1 MSISI
6 PKDPKIFL
14 IPKYVEM
21 LKKHSIHLDTLITKE
36 ILLKSNIDQFLFLI
50 GMVAYEGNNFYSN
63 FSFIKFYI
71 KNKIKGDL
79 DSLLKLE
86 IVLHTIFLKKYET
99 EEAYTKFYNYI
110 SSLYKQKRKSKSE
123 TSKKIKSLL
132 FYVPSPVLLAH
143 TNPLFYML
151 ENRKDVSIEIVIAS
165 RGRNIKFEQMCK
177 KTNVKFKNIEKNTYY
192 ETLNNLANF
201 SDDFDVVIWQS
212 TPVHLA
218 YFRTL
223 NPNVFLWSHKFHPNI
238 PGLLGYIGSF
248 NDYKDQHYINN
259 QFWKNM
265 DVGFEIK
272 NKGKPNLKWENRIS
286 KFGSFCRE
294 ELIDDEIFWKT
305 IKVIL
310 EENKGSKFYYCGRE
324 EIHAKWCDE
333 FNIKKNKIIFLGWL
347 NEPHLKLK
355 EMSFL
360 IDGFS
365 LGHGYMALEAMA
377 ASIPIIFPKNR
388 SSYGTLEN
396 YLEKTINSFDI
407 KDEAKY
413 KNKYLLSF
421 ENKNKLI
428 QLSKNLLEDEKFNNF
443 YGFHYAKIISKL
455 RNDNFEKFV
464 SILSKNR

>member
-6 PKDPKIFL
+6 PKNPKISL
-14 IPKYVEM
+14 IPKSVEM
-21 LKKHSIHLDTLITKE
+21 VKNHSIDLGQLITKD
-36 ILLKSNIDQFLFLI
+36 ILLKSNVDQFLFLI
-50 GMVAYEGNNFYSN
+50 GIVSYEGKNFNSN

-79 DSLLKLE
+79 SLLLKLE
-86 IVLHTIFLKKYET
+86 IVLHTIFLKKYESENT
-99 EEAYTKFYNYI
+99 YNKFYNYI
-110 SSLYKQKRKSKSE
+110 SSLYNQKKNNNSQ

-165 RGRNIKFEQMCK
+165 RGRNLEFEQMCT
-177 KTNVKFKNIEKNTYY
+177 KTNVKFKNIEKITYH
-192 ETLNNLANF
+192 ETLKNLANF
-201 SDDFDVVIWQS
+201 SHDFDVVIWQS

-223 NPNVFLWSHKFHPNI
+223 NPNVFLWSHKFHPDI

-248 NDYKDQHYINN
+248 NDHKNEHYINN
-259 QFWKNM
+259 KFWKNI

-272 NKGKPNLKWENRIS
+272 NKGKSFPKWENRIS

-305 IKVIL
+305 IKIIL
-310 EENKGSKFYYCGRE
+310 KKNKGSKFYYCGRE
-324 EIHAKWCDE
+324 EIHEKWCDK
-333 FNIKKNKIIFLGWL
+333 FDIKKNKIIFLGWL
-347 NEPHLKLK
+347 DEPHLKLR

-365 LGHGYMALEAMA
+365 LGHGYIALEAMA

-396 YLEKTINSFDI
+396 YLEKTIDSFDI
-407 KDEAKY
+407 KDKEKY

-421 ENKNKLI
+421 ENENELI
-428 QLSKNLLEDEKFNNF
+428 KLSKHLFEDEQFNNL
-443 YGFHYAKIISKL
+443 YGFHYASIISKL
-455 RNDNFEKFV
+455 KNDSFEKFV
-464 SILSKNR
+464 SILGKER

>member
-6 PKDPKIFL
+6 PKEPKISS
-14 IPKYVEM
+14 IPKSLEM
-21 LKKHSIHLDTLITKE
+21 LKKHSIDLDKLITKE

-50 GMVAYEGNNFYSN
+50 GIVSYEGKNFNSN

-71 KNKIKGDL
+71 KNKIQGDL
-79 DSLLKLE
+79 DLLLKLE
-86 IVLHTIFLKKYET
+86 IVLHTIFVKNYET
-99 EEAYTKFYNYI
+99 EETYTKFYNYI
-110 SSLYKQKRKSKSE
+110 SSLYKQKRKNKSQAFE
-123 TSKKIKSLL
+123 KIKSLL
-132 FYVPSPVLLAH
+132 FYVSSPVLLAH

-151 ENRKDVSIEIVIAS
+151 QNRKDISIEIVIAS
-165 RGRNIKFEQMCK
+165 RGRNFEFEQMCT

-201 SDDFDVVIWQS
+201 SDEFDAVIWQS
-212 TPVHLA
+212 MPVHLA
-218 YFRTL
+218 YFKTL
-223 NPNVFLWSHKFHPNI
+223 NPNVFLWSHKFHPDI

-248 NDYKDQHYINN
+248 NDHKNQHYINN
-259 QFWKNM
+259 KFWKNI

-272 NKGKPNLKWENRIS
+272 NKGKPYPKWENRIS

-310 EENKGSKFYYCGRE
+310 QENKGSKFYYCGRK
-324 EIHAKWCDE
+324 EIHGKWCDE

-347 NEPHLKLK
+347 DEPHLKLR

-407 KDEAKY
+407 KNEEKY

-421 ENKNKLI
+421 ENETKLI
-428 QLSKNLLEDEKFNNF
+428 KLSKSLFKDEKFNNF

-455 RNDNFEKFV
+455 RNDSFEKFV
-464 SILSKNR
+464 SILGKER